1 MATEIKIESAK
12 KVVTCDSNKKQNGHL
27 IELFKDGNKTVVYLT
42 TIKKGAFK
50 GYHLHRIRAARYV
63 CIKGKI
69 KIILYN
75 KSKREEFILDSTDP
89 KRLYI
94 PPNVATG
101 LLNIGNEECWIINYP
116 NPPYDPSLKDEQ
128 VEYTQE
134 ELGRGVTK

>member
-134 ELGRGVTK
+134 ELERGVTK